1 MNSTQILPFQ
11 YSEHDSIQLKVL
23 QKQQR
28 RGPGYWNINTSILK
42 HENYQNAI
50 KNFWQDSQEQKQ
62 NYNNITQWWEVG
74 KLYLKMILFKH
85 PKPKN
90 QNSSTKSNQ
99 RNTIRKTK
107 RNPEPKQDYRTS

>member
-1 MNSTQILPFQ
+1 MVGGRETLSKNDI
-11 YSEHDSIQLKVL
+11 
-23 QKQQR
+23 
-28 RGPGYWNINTSILK
+28 
-42 HENYQNAI
+42 YQ
-50 KNFWQDSQEQKQ
+50 
-62 NYNNITQWWEVG
+62 
-74 KLYLKMILFKH
+74 LFKH